1 MECNSWPYDC
11 NPHGFGPR
19 ADCLFGIGRVH
30 LHEGDPKVAEDFL
43 LRALELAK
51 QVDRLRGPA
60 NITNDDRLE
69 GAIAELLLQL
79 PGDEGEE

>member
-1 MECNSWPYDC
+1 MFE
-11 NPHGFGPR
+11 
-19 ADCLFGIGRVH
+19 IGRVH

-51 QVDRLRGPA
+51 QVDNLRGPA
-60 NITNDDRLE
+60 EITNDDRLE
-69 GAIAELLLQL
+69 GRIAELQLQL

>member
-1 MECNSWPYDC
+1 
-11 NPHGFGPR
+11 
-19 ADCLFGIGRVH
+19 VH